1 MIKNRKHGHIG
12 IATND
17 LQADSKWYE
26 DVLGFE
32 VIGDFTVPDGTHAKF
47 MKNQDVVVEM
57 FQPTEPISREASGKI
72 DHYAFDSQD
81 IEADYAYCLEQGY
94 NITTDGIEG
103 IPTFWEKGVR
113 YFKIASPTG
122 EEMEFCQVLS

>member
-17 LQADSKWYE
+17 LEADARWYQ
-26 DVLGFE
+26 DVLGF
-32 VIGDFTVPDGTHAKF
+32 GLMGGFQAPDGTSVKF
-47 MKNQDVVVEM
+47 MKNKDVVIEM
-57 FQPTEPISREASGKI
+57 YQPVEPIPQEVSGKI

-81 IEADYAYCLEQGY
+81 IEADHAYCVEKGY
-94 NITTDGIEG
+94 SITTDGIEE

-113 YFKIASPTG
+113 FFKIASPTG
-122 EEMEFCQVLS
+122 EEMEFCQIL

>member
-17 LQADSKWYE
+17 LGADAKWFQ

-32 VIGDFTVPDGTHAKF
+32 LTGEFKAPDGTVARF

-57 FQPTEPISREASGKI
+57 YQPAEPIPQKVSGKI

-81 IEADYAYCLEQGY
+81 IEADYAYCVENGY
-94 NITTDGIEG
+94 KITTDGIEEV
-103 IPTFWEKGVR
+103 PTFWENGVR
-113 YFKIASPTG
+113 YFKMASPTG
-122 EEMEFCQVLS
+122 KEIEFCQIL

>member
-12 IATND
+12 IATNNID
-17 LQADSKWYE
+17 ADAKWYV

-32 VIGDFTVPDGTHAKF
+32 VIGDFHTPDGVHAIF
-47 MKNQDVVVEM
+47 MKNQDVIVEM
-57 FQPTEPISREASGKI
+57 FQPHEPILEAAAGKI

-81 IEADYAYCLEQGY
+81 IEADYKFCVEQGY
-94 NITTDGIEG
+94 RITTDGIEG
-103 IPTFWEKGVR
+103 IPTFWKNGVK

-122 EEMEFCQVLS
+122 EEMEFCQVL

>member
-17 LQADSKWYE
+17 LETDAGWYQ

-32 VIGDFTVPDGTHAKF
+32 LIGAFQAPDGTSVKF

-57 FQPTEPISREASGKI
+57 YQPVEPIPKEVSGKI

-81 IEADYAYCLEQGY
+81 IEADYAYCVEKGY
-94 NITTDGIEG
+94 KVTTDGIEG
-103 IPTFWEKGVR
+103 IPTFWENGVR
-113 YFKIASPTG
+113 FFKIASPTG
-122 EEMEFCQVLS
+122 EEMEFCQVL